1 MPGHKL
7 RRALIGQGF
16 GNQGDALR
24 LRVVPTLRIQQIF
37 GIGRARHVIT
47 RHDFNVAHVL
57 FAHGLL
63 YRLAG
68 LLDLFGAC
76 ALGIFAAGIAY
87 IVILRIKRADV
98 VCGGFDLVRLK
109 SHIRI
114 PASLDFI
121 TINKTNPLFFLKH
134 LIKFIPKRNHP
145 RTLPPFSFVFIILLV

>member
-24 LRVVPTLRIQQIF
+24 FRIIPALCIPQIF
-37 GIGRARHVIT
+37 GIVRARHLFT
-47 RHDFNVAHVL
+47 RHDFNVTHVL

-87 IVILRIKRADV
+87 IVILRVERAAV
-98 VCGGFDLVRLK
+98 VCGRFDLVCLK

-114 PASLDFI
+114 PASLNFI
-121 TINKTNPLFFLKH
+121 IINKTNPLFLLKH
-134 LIKFIPKRNHP
+134 LIKFVPKRNHP
-145 RTLPPFSFVFIILLV
+145 RTLTPFSFVFIILLV